1 MLNWLIHYYAHTH
14 HFLLV
19 FNYLTL
25 RCIMTAVT
33 AFLCSIIA
41 GPVLIKWLTKL
52 HIGQIIRKDGPKS
65 HLYKKGTP
73 TMGGVLMIVS
83 ILISTLLWGNL
94 SSPALWVTLLVMLG
108 FSGIGFMDDLLKIG
122 LHSSKG
128 LKARWKYL
136 WQSIFGLAAA
146 LVLYFYVTHSS
157 TTDLIIP
164 LMKHANINLGL
175 GMILLSYFVIV
186 GSSNAVNLT
195 DGLDGLAIL
204 PIVLVAA
211 GLAVFAYATSN
222 HIYANYLS
230 IPYIPDAKEMAI
242 ICCAIIG
249 SGLGFLWYNSYPAE
263 IFMGDVGSL
272 SLGATLGVISIILR
286 QELAFAL
293 MAGIFIIETISVILQ
308 VGSFKLTGKRIF
320 KMAPLHH
327 HFELKG
333 WAEPKIIVRFWIITV
348 ILVLFGLATLKL
360 R

>member
-1 MLNWLIHYYAHTH
+1 MLNWLIHYYANLNHY
-14 HFLLV
+14 LLV

-33 AFLCSIIA
+33 AFLCSMIF
-41 GPVLIKWLTKL
+41 GPILIRWLTKL
-52 HIGQIIRKDGPKS
+52 HIGQIIRKEGPES
-65 HLYKKGTP
+65 HRIKKGTP
-73 TMGGVLMIVS
+73 TMGGVLMILS
-83 ILISTLLWGNL
+83 ILVSTLLWANL
-94 SSPALWVTLLVMLG
+94 KNPALWVCLLVMFG
-108 FSGIGFMDDLLKIG
+108 FAAIGFIDDFFKIG
-122 LHSSKG
+122 HHSTKG

-136 WQSIFGLAAA
+136 WQSIFGLLAAFI
-146 LVLYFYVTHSS
+146 LYYYINHAIGTE
-157 TTDLIIP
+157 LIIP
-164 LMKHANINLGL
+164 LFKNANVQLGL
-175 GMILLSYFVIV
+175 GMLVLSYFVIV

-204 PIVLVAA
+204 PIVLIAA

-222 HIYANYLS
+222 HIYAEYLS
-230 IPYIPDAKEMAI
+230 IPYIPGAKEMAI
-242 ICCAIIG
+242 ICCAMVG
-249 SGLGFLWYNSYPAE
+249 SGLGFLWYNTYPAE

-272 SLGATLGVISIILR
+272 SLGATLGVISIVLR
-286 QELAFAL
+286 QELAFAI
-293 MAGIFIIETISVILQ
+293 MAGVFVMETISVILQ

-320 KMAPLHH
+320 RMAPLHH